1 MSWQSQGSRT
11 EHFWNLA
18 TLNIEN
24 KFENRIHHPRSS
36 SFLTTYF
43 LATMR
48 LSILTGLL
56 AATLASAASWGFE
69 DASLQVLENRGSE
82 VSSKKK

>member
-1 MSWQSQGSRT
+1 
-11 EHFWNLA
+11 
-18 TLNIEN
+18 
-24 KFENRIHHPRSS
+24 
-36 SFLTTYF
+36 
-43 LATMR
+43 MR